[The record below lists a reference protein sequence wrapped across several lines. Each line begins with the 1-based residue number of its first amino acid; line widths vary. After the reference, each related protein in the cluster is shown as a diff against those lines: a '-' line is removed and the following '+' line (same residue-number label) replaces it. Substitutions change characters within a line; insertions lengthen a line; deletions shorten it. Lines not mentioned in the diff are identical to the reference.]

1 MSTTVFVRVLY
12 IRKCSCGYMIFQIIL
27 SVCLYLHVSAG
38 KVPSD
43 IGLQGIL
50 TRCPHWVRYAISLGL
65 NIDQIQTYSKESEDL
80 KGLLALKHWRDGR
93 CSSDFP
99 TTWKFLLEVISD
111 HLGTKVADDLE
122 KQICKERMWSW

>member
-1 MSTTVFVRVLY
+1 
-12 IRKCSCGYMIFQIIL
+12 MIFLVI
-27 SVCLYLHVSAG
+27 SSCLYLHVSAD

-50 TRCPHWVRYAISLGL
+50 TNCPRWRVYAIFLGL
-65 NIDQIQTYSKESEDL
+65 SIEQIKTYSEEPGGL
-80 KGLLALKHWRDGR
+80 QGLLALKHWRDGR

-111 HLGTKVADDLE
+111 CAGTKVADDLE
-122 KQICKERMWSW
+122 KQNIM

>member
-1 MSTTVFVRVLY
+1 M
-12 IRKCSCGYMIFQIIL
+12 
-27 SVCLYLHVSAG
+27 HVSAD

-50 TRCPHWVRYAISLGL
+50 TKCPCWQEYVIYLGL
-65 NIDQIQTYSKESEDL
+65 RIEQIKTYSEESGGL

-111 HLGTKVADDLE
+111 RIGTKVADDLK
-122 KQICKERMWSW
+122 KQICEKRTWSCWET